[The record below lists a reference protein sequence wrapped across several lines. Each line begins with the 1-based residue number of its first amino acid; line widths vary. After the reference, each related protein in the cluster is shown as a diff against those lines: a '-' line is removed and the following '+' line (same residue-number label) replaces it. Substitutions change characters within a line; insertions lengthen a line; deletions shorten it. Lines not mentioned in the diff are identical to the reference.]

1 MISLSSSAWCCNSG
15 LRVCP
20 VTSGSD
26 SVTHQPGDL
35 VGRSIDGPSSA
46 RLLLAHQVPL
56 CELEKMPLWT
66 KPSFS
71 FSFFSCRVK
80 QHLIFFYKVEFVTS
94 SKGKLA
100 LFLCSCAP
108 KSPSFPPLKEGLKWS
123 PVERVLACAW
133 EWKWCLSQAVMGPEW
148 GRESPS
154 RVPKDVFCSGCGE
167 RGRARRALGWGKSK
181 STFSPQ

>member
-1 MISLSSSAWCCNSG
+1 MISLSSSSWCCNSW
-15 LRVCP
+15 LRICP

-26 SVTHQPGDL
+26 SVTHQPGDV

-56 CELEKMPLWT
+56 CELGKMPPLEEAISPP
-66 KPSFS
+66 PSQSKATFN
-71 FSFFSCRVK
+71 
-80 QHLIFFYKVEFVTS
+80 IFHKVEFVTS

-100 LFLCSCAP
+100 LFLCSCAL
-108 KSPSFPPLKEGLKWS
+108 KSPSSPPLKEGFKWS

-148 GRESPS
+148 GS
-154 RVPKDVFCSGCGE
+154 
-167 RGRARRALGWGKSK
+167 
-181 STFSPQ
+181 